1 MKNSKLRIG
10 RRRRG
15 ISVLEVTLA
24 LLVLG
29 VAITGLLQ
37 LIATAAAQRRVSE
50 TRRLAAQEVANQA
63 ERVALLSWDELTAE
77 RLAAVQPSE
86 LLLASV
92 PSAKLQATVTAEAGP
107 PEAKRVR
114 IEVQWTDATGQSPA
128 PIGLTVWKHRTPE
141 GAP

>member
-1 MKNSKLRIG
+1 MRHNRH
-10 RRRRG
+10 RRG

-29 VAITGLLQ
+29 VAITGLVQ

-63 ERVALLSWDELTAE
+63 ERLALLSWDELTAE

-86 LLLASV
+86 LLLATV
-92 PSAKLQATVTAEAGP
+92 PTARLQATVTPEAGL

-114 IEVQWTDATGQSPA
+114 IEVQWTDASGQSPA
-128 PIGLTVWKHRTPE
+128 PIGLTVWKHQTPE
-141 GAP
+141 AVP